1 MKAAE
6 KVQILR
12 DLIQI
17 PTVNGNE
24 AAITDYLV
32 RLFQEHGIA
41 SQVQPITDDKS
52 RTNLIVEIGS
62 GKTDQVF
69 GFTGHQDTV
78 TVGDEAEWE
87 HAPFAATVVG
97 DKLYGRGAADM
108 KSGLAAEVI
117 ALIELVEEQREIP
130 GKIRLL
136 ITAGEEYG
144 APGAYQIAPNLLTDL
159 DALVVGE
166 ATDGNVTYAHSGSFN
181 YRIVSRG
188 KAAHSSVPTH
198 GINAIQGLVKYIQR
212 EAQIFADLPVD
223 PTLGHVQHSVT
234 VIRGGEQV
242 NTIPDAAELLGN
254 VRPTSTF
261 GNQAV
266 GKLLQTTID
275 QLNETTDYEL
285 ELQVIHDF
293 YPVESQAD
301 EWLVRNA
308 VEISQVNYPDRQI
321 HAGIDNG
328 ATDASVFVKQ
338 NPELPVIVL
347 GPDKA
352 GTSHQR
358 TEHTTISSYLNT
370 INIYKNLATQFFAT
384 QA

>member
-1 MKAAE
+1 MDAAA

-24 AAITDYLV
+24 AAVSDYLA
-32 RLFQEHGIA
+32 RLLQQHGIA
-41 SQVQPITDDKS
+41 SRVQPITADGK
-52 RTNLIVEIGS
+52 RTNLIVEIGQ
-62 GKTDQVF
+62 GQTDQVF

-78 TVGDEAEWE
+78 AVGDQSEWD
-87 HAPFAATVVG
+87 HDPFAATVVG

-108 KSGLAAEVI
+108 KSGLAAEVL
-117 ALIELVEEQREIP
+117 AVIELAEHPELVP
-130 GKIRLL
+130 GKVRLL

-144 APGAYQIAPNLLTDL
+144 APGAYQIKPELLTDL

-188 KAAHSSVPTH
+188 KAAHSSVPTQ
-198 GINAIQGLVKYIQR
+198 GINAIQGLVKYIEQ
-212 EAQIFADLPVD
+212 EGQIFAELPVD
-223 PTLGHVQHSVT
+223 QTLGNVQHSVT
-234 VIRGGEQV
+234 VIRGGDQV

-254 VRPTSTF
+254 VRPTSAF

-266 GKLLQTTID
+266 RALLQQTVD
-275 QLNETTDYEL
+275 QLNETTDYQL

-293 YPVESQAD
+293 YPVESDPNA
-301 EWLVRNA
+301 WLVQNA
-308 VEISQVNYPDRQI
+308 VATSQASYPDRKI

-338 NPELPVIVL
+338 NPDLPVVVL

-358 TEHTTISSYLNT
+358 TEHTTISSFLAT
-370 INIYKNLATQFFAT
+370 INVYRDLATRFFA
-384 QA
+384 QN

>member
-78 TVGDEAEWE
+78 AVGDEAEWE

-254 VRPTSTF
+254 VRPTSVF

-266 GKLLQTTID
+266 RRLLQTTID
-275 QLNETTDYEL
+275 QLNASTDYEL

-293 YPVESQAD
+293 YPVKSQAD
-301 EWLVRNA
+301 DWLVQKA
-308 VEISQVNYPDRQI
+308 VAVSQANYPDRQI
-321 HAGIDNG
+321 QAGIDNG

-338 NPELPVIVL
+338 NADLPVIVL

-358 TEHTTISSYLNT
+358 SEHTTISSFLAT
-370 INIYKNLATQFFAT
+370 INIYKDLATQFFAT